1 MHVRVH
7 VAHNSLIPTSGEWN
21 PSHELIDS
29 ERTCGEWR
37 ALRGKPWASSTT
49 EKMDTRPQGS
59 NHGGLAGKDQRTA
72 TP

>member
-7 VAHNSLIPTSGEWN
+7 VAHNSLIRTSGEWN

-29 ERTCGEWR
+29 ARTYGEWR

-59 NHGGLAGKDQRTA
+59 NHGGLAGRDQRTA